1 MYCQKI
7 EKSDGEIQPFSE
19 SLDSIYGKYRAYF
32 LWPKI
37 FFVYQGKTVIID
49 QLVLDQKIFEE
60 KKDLPLI
67 NSDFELHSAI
77 VDIQIKPEGKKA
89 MDWIS
94 FRNGYLKE

>member
-7 EKSDGEIQPFSE
+7 EKSDGEILPFSE
-19 SLDSIYGKYRAYF
+19 TLDSVYAKYRAYF

-37 FFVYQGKTVIID
+37 FFVYEGKNVIIEK
-49 QLVLDQKIFEE
+49 LVLDQKVFEE
-60 KKDLPLI
+60 KRNMPLM

-77 VDIQIKPEGKKA
+77 VDIQFKPEGKKA

-94 FRNGYLKE
+94 FKNGYLKR